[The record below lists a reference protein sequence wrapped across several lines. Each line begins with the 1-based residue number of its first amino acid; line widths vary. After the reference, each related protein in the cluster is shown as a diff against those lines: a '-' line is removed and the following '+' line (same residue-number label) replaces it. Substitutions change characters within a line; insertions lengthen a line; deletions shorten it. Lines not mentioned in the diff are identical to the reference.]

1 MSILVADMHKHKRIV
16 TSAPN
21 LKCRHIVH
29 IDVVFYMKSNDWKKA
44 YTAVLQET
52 EKRGFSSLAV
62 PALGTGKRGRF
73 LLSLLSSTNLGGNIV
88 PCPLLEEVLILPL
101 WTICKT

>member
-1 MSILVADMHKHKRIV
+1 MSILVADMHKHKRVV

-62 PALGTGKRGRF
+62 PALGTGKRERF
-73 LLSLLSSTNLGGNIV
+73 LLLLDLFVTTISIIIIIFHIIV
-88 PCPLLEEVLILPL
+88 FSYLN
-101 WTICKT
+101 T